1 LYCAFNYIGD
11 WHNSPGEIIRVKR
24 KLDTL
29 LFSYRLLL
37 NPKTLEAY
45 NLLMA
50 AAFETG
56 RGRGQ
61 AVRLRANVEMYRA
74 ELSDWREEYAEMFV
88 SSDKRLKRVEFNR
101 LYDDFMVQFFDDVG
115 LRKAV
120 R

>member
-1 LYCAFNYIGD
+1 
-11 WHNSPGEIIRVKR
+11 
-24 KLDTL
+24 
-29 LFSYRLLL
+29 
-37 NPKTLEAY
+37 
-45 NLLMA
+45 
-50 AAFETG
+50 
-56 RGRGQ
+56 
-61 AVRLRANVEMYRA
+61 VRLRANVEMYRA